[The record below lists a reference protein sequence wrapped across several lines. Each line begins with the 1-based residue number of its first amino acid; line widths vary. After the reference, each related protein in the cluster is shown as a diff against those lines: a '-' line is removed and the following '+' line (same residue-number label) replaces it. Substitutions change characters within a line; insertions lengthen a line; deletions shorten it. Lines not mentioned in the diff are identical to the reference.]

1 LDKAIVQYDQAI
13 KLYPRLAE
21 AYYNRGLAYRKKDN
35 LEQALIDYTQAIRLD
50 SKYISAYANRGF
62 AFYKLGDLDRA
73 LADFEKILEL
83 DPTNDAAKKSKEVI
97 INMRIGSELPR
108 N

>member
-1 LDKAIVQYDQAI
+1 MPNTIRPSNSIRALPRRITIAVWPIV
-13 KLYPRLAE
+13 
-21 AYYNRGLAYRKKDN
+21 KKDN

-50 SKYISAYANRGF
+50 PKYIPAYANRGY

-73 LADFEKILEL
+73 LADFEKVLEL
-83 DPTNDAAKKSKEVI
+83 DPNNADAKKSKEVI
-97 INMRIGSELPR
+97 VNMRIGSELPR